1 MSIWIV
7 YRKGSFYLKERI
19 PSEAMFERRKE
30 ILKRQGAT
38 FVEIVRECENNPWLR
53 QAFELRHPSP

>member
-1 MSIWIV
+1 MSDWIV

-19 PSEAMFERRKE
+19 PSEAMFGRRKE
-30 ILKRQGAT
+30 FLERQGAT

-53 QAFELRHPSP
+53 QAFELRQPLL